1 MVVIYQLLQKFLLNI
16 FQFVVINHQIF
27 YYVYHEVVVI
37 HFLNNNLR
45 LNYYKVFAFNRLVC
59 NCLDSK
65 IHH

>member
-1 MVVIYQLLQKFLLNI
+1 MVIVYQLFQKFLLNI
-16 FQFVVINHQIF
+16 FQSVIINHQIF

-45 LNYYKVFAFNRLVC
+45 LNCYIVFAFSRLVC
-59 NCLDSK
+59 NYLNSK